1 MHCYDAIMHMHSPFA
16 SQLGMSVTR
25 KTKSETAGVGEHL
38 EKIPLGMRE
47 NERCHLEKERS
58 FFSKNILKN
67 NNITPYVPK

>member
-38 EKIPLGMRE
+38 EKIPLGHQ
-47 NERCHLEKERS
+47 NERCHLEKEQ
-58 FFSKNILKN
+58 FLF
-67 NNITPYVPK
+67 